1 MRRDFGKLLRL
12 ARQQVGKSMGDVAKH
27 LGVSVVFISDVERGN
42 RAPLTTERILQAA
55 QFLGVGALPLLKA
68 AAEERGAFELDANVS
83 KKAREVGAVLM
94 QGWAT
99 LKDEQLEQIAKIL
112 QDHRGNAIE

>member
-1 MRRDFGKLLRL
+1 MRSEFGDLLRKIRKRSGKTMFQL
-12 ARQQVGKSMGDVAKH
+12 AQH

-55 QFLGVGALPLLKA
+55 QLLGTDALPLLKA
-68 AAEERGAFELDANVS
+68 AAEERGAFALDANVS
-83 KKAREVGAVLM
+83 NKAREVGAVLM

-99 LKDEQLEQIAKIL
+99 LKDEQLEQIAQIL
-112 QDHRGNAIE
+112 RDDQSSR

>member
-12 ARQQVGKSMGDVAKH
+12 ARQQAGKSMGDLAKH

-55 QFLGVGALPLLKA
+55 QLLGTDALPLLKA
-68 AAEERGAFELDANVS
+68 AAEERGAFALDANVS
-83 KKAREVGAVLM
+83 NKAREVGAVLM

-99 LKDEQLEQIAKIL
+99 LKDEQLEQIAQIL
-112 QDHRGNAIE
+112 RDDQSSR